1 MKYEHTTKG
10 VVFFMNIKAEVF
22 NKYLEEK
29 KIEAFQVEEVE
40 GDAQHTVVFRSH
52 VMIEGQQ
59 LPTLVLLDDSVFSM
73 IRVQISP
80 KARTEENELAVL
92 RLVSDQ
98 NMKYKPFKLYFD
110 QAGALILDV
119 CLLTPGSEEKD
130 FAMLGDEVYGMFD
143 VLIKFLE
150 ENYRGWMKEIW

>member
-1 MKYEHTTKG
+1 
-10 VVFFMNIKAEVF
+10 MNIKAEVF
-22 NKYLEEK
+22 SKYLEEK
-29 KIEAFQVEEVE
+29 KIDAFQVEEVAD
-40 GDAQHTVVFRSH
+40 DAQHTVVYRSH
-52 VMIEGQQ
+52 IVVEGQQ

-92 RLVSDQ
+92 RMVSEQ

-110 QAGALILDV
+110 QAGSLILDV
-119 CLLTPGSEEKD
+119 CLLTPGKEESD
-130 FAMLGDEVYGMFD
+130 FTELGEEVYGMFD

-150 ENYRGWMKEIW
+150 ENYRSWMKEIW